1 MEKRTYAI
9 GIDPGQTG
17 ALAIFQLDG
26 GEYYLN
32 SVFDYADKDLFM
44 PILREI
50 SLLENCASV
59 CIEAVH
65 SAPGQ
70 GVSSTLTVEQY
81 LPSRLVSSTF
91 KFGANFGWWIGVLDA
106 LGYSYTLVSPQKWQG
121 LLFKGF
127 KTPMG
132 SFTASTKIISL
143 EVARSLFNR
152 KYDAIGVFNRKKD
165 HGRSDAALIGWY
177 GILQLH

>member
-1 MEKRTYAI
+1 MEKRTYAL

-17 ALAIFQLDG
+17 ALAIIQLDE

-44 PILREI
+44 PVLREI
-50 SLLENCASV
+50 SLIENCTSV

-70 GVSSTLTVEQY
+70 G
-81 LPSRLVSSTF
+81 VSSTF

-121 LLFKGF
+121 LIFKGL
-127 KTPMG
+127 KNPMG
-132 SFTASTKIISL
+132 SFNVSTKVISL

-165 HGRSDAALIGWY
+165 HGRSDASLIGWY

>member
-17 ALAIFQLDG
+17 AIAIFQLDE

-32 SVFDYADKDLFM
+32 SIFDYADKDLFI
-44 PILREI
+44 PVLREI
-50 SLLENCASV
+50 SLIENCTSV

-70 GVSSTLTVEQY
+70 G
-81 LPSRLVSSTF
+81 VSSTF

-106 LGYSYTLVSPQKWQG
+106 LGYSYNLVTPQKWQG
-121 LLFKGF
+121 LLFKDF
-127 KTPMG
+127 KDNIG
-132 SFTASTKIISL
+132 QLKGSTKEVSL
-143 EVARSLFNR
+143 TVARNLFNR
-152 KYDAIGVFNRKKD
+152 KYDTIGMFNRKKD
-165 HGRSDAALIGWY
+165 HGRSDASLIGWY

>member
-17 ALAIFQLDG
+17 AIAIFQLDE

-32 SVFDYADKDLFM
+32 SIFDYADKDLFI
-44 PILREI
+44 PVLREI
-50 SLLENCASV
+50 SLIENCTSV
-59 CIEAVH
+59 CIESVH

-70 GVSSTLTVEQY
+70 G
-81 LPSRLVSSTF
+81 VSSTF

-106 LGYSYTLVSPQKWQG
+106 LGYSYTRISPQKWQG
-121 LLFKGF
+121 LLFKDF
-127 KTPMG
+127 KDNIG
-132 SFTASTKIISL
+132 QLKGSTKEVSL
-143 EVARSLFNR
+143 TVARNLFNR
-152 KYDAIGVFNRKKD
+152 KYDAIGMFNRKKD
-165 HGRSDAALIGWY
+165 HGRSDASLIGWY

>member
-1 MEKRTYAI
+1 MEKRTYAL

-17 ALAIFQLDG
+17 ALAIFQLDE

-44 PILREI
+44 PVLREI
-50 SLLENCASV
+50 SLIENCTSV

-70 GVSSTLTVEQY
+70 G
-81 LPSRLVSSTF
+81 VSSTF

-121 LLFKGF
+121 LIFKGL
-127 KTPMG
+127 KNPMG
-132 SFTASTKIISL
+132 SFNVSTKVISL

-165 HGRSDAALIGWY
+165 HGRSDASLIGWY

>member
-17 ALAIFQLDG
+17 AIAIFQLDE

-32 SVFDYADKDLFM
+32 SIFDYADKDLFI
-44 PILREI
+44 PVLREI
-50 SLLENCASV
+50 SLIENCTSV
-59 CIEAVH
+59 CIESVH

-70 GVSSTLTVEQY
+70 G
-81 LPSRLVSSTF
+81 VSSTF

-106 LGYSYTLVSPQKWQG
+106 LGYSYTLVTPQKWQG
-121 LLFKGF
+121 LLVKDFKDNIGQL
-127 KTPMG
+127 KG
-132 SFTASTKIISL
+132 STKEVSL
-143 EVARSLFNR
+143 TVARNLFSR
-152 KYDAIGVFNRKKD
+152 KYDTIGMFNRKKD
-165 HGRSDAALIGWY
+165 HGRSDASLIGWY

>member
-17 ALAIFQLDG
+17 AIAIFQLDK

-32 SVFDYADKDLFM
+32 SIFDYADKDLFI
-44 PILREI
+44 PVLREI
-50 SLLENCASV
+50 SLIENCTSV
-59 CIEAVH
+59 CIESVH

-70 GVSSTLTVEQY
+70 G
-81 LPSRLVSSTF
+81 VSSTF

-106 LGYSYTLVSPQKWQG
+106 LGYSYILVTPQKWQG
-121 LLFKGF
+121 LLFKDF
-127 KTPMG
+127 KDNIG
-132 SFTASTKIISL
+132 QLKGSTKEVSL
-143 EVARSLFNR
+143 TVARNLFNR
-152 KYDAIGVFNRKKD
+152 KYDTIGMFNRKKD
-165 HGRSDAALIGWY
+165 HGRSDASLIGWY

>member
-1 MEKRTYAI
+1 MEKRTYAL

-17 ALAIFQLDG
+17 ALAIFQLDE
-26 GEYYLN
+26 GEYYLDA
-32 SVFDYADKDLFM
+32 VFDYADKDLFM
-44 PILREI
+44 PVLREI
-50 SLLENCASV
+50 SLIENCTSV

-70 GVSSTLTVEQY
+70 G
-81 LPSRLVSSTF
+81 VSSTF

-106 LGYSYTLVSPQKWQG
+106 LGYSYTLVTPQKWQG
-121 LLFKGF
+121 LLFKDY
-127 KTPMG
+127 KNSMG
-132 SFTASTKIISL
+132 SLTATTKIVSL
-143 EVARSLFNR
+143 EVAKSLFNR

>member
-1 MEKRTYAI
+1 MEKRTYAL

-17 ALAIFQLDG
+17 ALAIFQLDE

-32 SVFDYADKDLFM
+32 SVFDYADRELFK
-44 PILREI
+44 PVLREI
-50 SLLENCASV
+50 SLLENCTSV

-70 GVSSTLTVEQY
+70 G
-81 LPSRLVSSTF
+81 VSSTF

-106 LGYSYTLVSPQKWQG
+106 LGYSYTLVTPQKWQG
-121 LLFKGF
+121 LLFKDY
-127 KTPMG
+127 KNSMG
-132 SFTASTKIISL
+132 SLTATTKIVSL

>member
-70 GVSSTLTVEQY
+70 GVSST
-81 LPSRLVSSTF
+81 F

-106 LGYSYTLVSPQKWQG
+106 LVYSYTLVSPQKWQG
-121 LLFKGF
+121 LIFKGF